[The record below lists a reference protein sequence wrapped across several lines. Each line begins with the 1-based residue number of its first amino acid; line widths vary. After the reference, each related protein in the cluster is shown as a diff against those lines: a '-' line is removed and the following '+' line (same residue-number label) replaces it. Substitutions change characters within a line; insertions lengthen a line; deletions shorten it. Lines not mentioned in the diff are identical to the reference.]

1 MYSYGESMGGAELAH
16 RAPAALWEL
25 GAVGSAYA
33 SMRGLGAPSRAM
45 LAAPAPGTAAW
56 AGHPTDGY
64 GRPLLPEPLGGAGLP
79 HPHANYYGA
88 PHLHANYQGEDR
100 GGSRSASAGRSPRR
114 DSRPRSRRRDAEE
127 DADDDADGGEDQG
140 QVAARV
146 DSIESE
152 LRSLIEGKEQRDAQ
166 VQDQITHAL
175 TLASKVSEEME
186 SLTESLT
193 ELVATTSDSGSP
205 QKRGARPDRRGRGEF
220 DGLDSDHDRL
230 QPRNG
235 LLIDGIFY
243 PDADPALGSTG
254 VGGLPGALPLPA
266 AGMHGGLPALD
277 TSGWPLQNGRFIDGV
292 FYPLEDAGFVS
303 RVLREGAGR
312 VGGREPYPGTRQS
325 APLPLPLPDT
335 LPPGTMKGGPW
346 VQEGNLHRYPSYNLR
361 FAEQCLP
368 AGCGCH
374 GAFACHGR
382 RDSPP
387 PRGTNFA
394 CCRSVQKIQPTLTV
408 PPPHARTRTRSR

>member
-1 MYSYGESMGGAELAH
+1 
-16 RAPAALWEL
+16 
-25 GAVGSAYA
+25 
-33 SMRGLGAPSRAM
+33 
-45 LAAPAPGTAAW
+45 
-56 AGHPTDGY
+56 
-64 GRPLLPEPLGGAGLP
+64 
-79 HPHANYYGA
+79 
-88 PHLHANYQGEDR
+88 
-100 GGSRSASAGRSPRR
+100 
-114 DSRPRSRRRDAEE
+114 
-127 DADDDADGGEDQG
+127 
-140 QVAARV
+140 
-146 DSIESE
+146 
-152 LRSLIEGKEQRDAQ
+152 
-166 VQDQITHAL
+166 
-175 TLASKVSEEME
+175 VSEEME

-254 VGGLPGALPLPA
+254 VGGLHSALPLPA

>member
-64 GRPLLPEPLGGAGLP
+64 GRPLLPEPMGGAGLP

-114 DSRPRSRRRDAEE
+114 DSRPRIRRRDPEE
-127 DADDDADGGEDQG
+127 DAGDDADGGEDQG

-193 ELVATTSDSGSP
+193 ELVATTSESGSP
-205 QKRGARPDRRGRGEF
+205 PKRGASGARPERRARGEL

-361 FAEQCLP
+361 FA
-368 AGCGCH
+368 
-374 GAFACHGR
+374 
-382 RDSPP
+382 
-387 PRGTNFA
+387 
-394 CCRSVQKIQPTLTV
+394 
-408 PPPHARTRTRSR
+408 